1 MAEFAGDGRPGR
13 AECSIANG
21 KTSILDWVWPITS
34 EPSTTLSSVPA
45 SASFTASF
53 PLRSWP
59 VKSHLA
65 VERSANTLA
74 APSRIHLQLTRAFL
88 PSPADHRLPPLL
100 RASS

>member
-1 MAEFAGDGRPGR
+1 MAEFAGNGRPGP
-13 AECSIANG
+13 AACSIVSG
-21 KTSILDWVWPITS
+21 KTSILDWAWHITS
-34 EPSTTLSSVPA
+34 EPNTTSSSVPV

-65 VERSANTLA
+65 AEHSENTPAVL
-74 APSRIHLQLTRAFL
+74 SRIHLPLIRAFL

-100 RASS
+100 R